1 MQRVVIVFLILLN
14 TLVFKSFSQKVPE
27 FSLVDTTGILWK
39 KNHASPVFLF
49 NTKSFLADSTC
60 DPKLVVKPLMADF
73 HTKHWGFFCAQEWK
87 LEKAIR
93 FPVKMRL
100 GSVEYVDRMEGKR
113 R

>member
-49 NTKSFLADSTC
+49 STRFLSADSGVAVK
-60 DPKLVVKPLMADF
+60 PIVKPLMADF

-87 LEKAIR
+87 LEKTIR

-100 GSVEYVDRMEGKR
+100 GSVEYVDWMEGKR

>member
-1 MQRVVIVFLILLN
+1 MQRLVIVFLILFN

-27 FSLVDTTGILWK
+27 FSLMRSTEILWK
-39 KNHASPVFLF
+39 KNHAKPVMLFSTKFLM
-49 NTKSFLADSTC
+49 ADSAAVQ
-60 DPKLVVKPLMADF
+60 KAQVKPLMADF
-73 HTKHWGFFCAQEWK
+73 HTRHWGFFCAQEWK
-87 LEKAIR
+87 MEKAIR